1 MGRRGMEH
9 TEAQRE
15 GRIRDLGIC
24 QICGST
30 DSPQGHHVMDYQ
42 FGGGVGTGYSR
53 RCYTTLQKCDQQN
66 RDLKFHSSATQRVI
80 Y

>member
-42 FGGGVGTGYSR
+42 FGGGADVDNIV
-53 RCYTTLQKCDQQN
+53 TLCHECHQKVHNGEMD
-66 RDLKFHSSATQRVI
+66 I
-80 Y
+80 YVF